1 MGFID
6 VTLVSKD
13 GQPPATRPMFR
24 NILNKNSHSSI
35 QFPPLPVISHLPW
48 QQRLHLVPPAVMILH
63 HHLCSRPF
71 HIQLN
76 SCFLWH
82 KLLCLLMQSCWIF
95 GHTCGRQSNW
105 SLIQDTLCGN
115 PGVLVLY
122 AFLTNGTVNYG
133 LHVCIHDWRW
143 EPWYQGWR
151 ICILTQWAVVNCYW
165 YSEEEKTQK
174 LLIYF
179 AILFNMLT
187 KR

>member
-48 QQRLHLVPPAVMILH
+48 RQRLHLVPPAVMILH

-95 GHTCGRQSNW
+95 GHTCGRQPNW
-105 SLIQDTLCGN
+105 SLLQDTHCGAIKNSFIAEYFFLLLKICLQLSDWFLKVFCPFVTLCS
-115 PGVLVLY
+115 
-122 AFLTNGTVNYG
+122 
-133 LHVCIHDWRW
+133 IS
-143 EPWYQGWR
+143 
-151 ICILTQWAVVNCYW
+151 I
-165 YSEEEKTQK
+165 SS
-174 LLIYF
+174 
-179 AILFNMLT
+179 
-187 KR
+187 

>member
-1 MGFID
+1 MKSSFLLTGIWDCGLID

-13 GQPPATRPMFR
+13 GQPPAAHSVILSATRPMFR
-24 NILNKNSHSSI
+24 NILNKNTHSSI
-35 QFPPLPVISHLPW
+35 KIP
-48 QQRLHLVPPAVMILH
+48 
-63 HHLCSRPF
+63 LCSRPF

-105 SLIQDTLCGN
+105 SLIQDTLCGS

-143 EPWYQGWR
+143 EPWYKGWR

-179 AILFNMLT
+179 AILFNM
-187 KR
+187 